1 MQTEHRLNQGPAAV
15 FVEIDRGGTADVVVV
30 AFERQRIEI
39 VAFQDLDG
47 ITAKIADQAFEA
59 AQITSA
65 DLARRRNNVGSR
77 VNIQQD
83 STLDLH
89 GLLRSLTLQYRDPR
103 SEERRVGTECVSTS
117 RSRWAPDN

>member
-1 MQTEHRLNQGPAAV
+1 MRISDWSSDVCSSDLLQSLTQIGCRPGKRHRAAKDIRLLLFRQMQPEHRRIQGPAAV

-59 AQITSA
+59 
-65 DLARRRNNVGSR
+65 DRK
-77 VNIQQD
+77 
-83 STLDLH
+83 STRLNSSH
-89 GLLRSLTLQYRDPR
+89 
-103 SEERRVGTECVSTS
+103 
-117 RSRWAPDN
+117 

>member
-1 MQTEHRLNQGPAAV
+1 MQPEHRRIQGPAAV

-77 VNIQQD
+77 VDIQQD

-89 GLLRSLTLQYRDPR
+89 GLLRSLTLQYRDPF
-103 SEERRVGTECVSTS
+103 
-117 RSRWAPDN
+117 